1 METKL
6 FVVHDDS
13 TEIFISASKY
23 QSADATFAEK
33 QILEFAGLG
42 EGTGYK
48 IQVTDL
54 TSGETQR
61 DRFKWNYGRTMRLAH
76 TFLEKNFD
84 TCKSGT
90 VIDVRV
96 LLAKQIEVDNNYYLT
111 QN

>member
-23 QSADATFAEK
+23 DSPTATYAERR
-33 QILEFAGLG
+33 ILEMAGLG
-42 EGTGYK
+42 YGTGYK

-61 DRFKWNYGRTMRLAH
+61 DKFKWNFGRTMRLAH
-76 TFLEKNFD
+76 TFLEKEFD
-84 TCKSGT
+84 NMKSGS

-96 LLAKQIEVDNNYYLT
+96 LTAKQIQ
-111 QN
+111 QNEGTILIEM